1 MCILYH
7 TSPRRVYSRLPPHRL
22 DRRERGEGMKKN
34 GYLFNAVLL
43 TATSLILRAAGMV
56 FRVVVAGQVGAEGMG
71 LHQLIFTVYQ
81 LFVTLATAGVPIAAT
96 RLVTEELAANR
107 PGAAAGAL
115 RRTVLLG
122 LCLGLAGALVQAGFA
137 GVMSRWWLGDLRA
150 APSLRILAPSL
161 PFMAMAAALR
171 GYFLARRRAAPNA
184 VSQLF
189 EQALRIW
196 VVLELLKYALPHGI
210 GWACAAMCVGN
221 TVSEAASCLLMALC
235 TARDLRRMRGGAP
248 TARPDNISHRL
259 YEIVWPISAGRLL
272 SSALRTAENVM
283 VPACLTIACA
293 SRAVALEQYGALK
306 GMAMP
311 VVFFPFSLLGTLAT
325 LLTPEITEAH
335 LKGHERTLRRLVGRV
350 IVITNLIS
358 ILLGGLF
365 TLLAR
370 PLGIALYQSE
380 EIGLY
385 LAVLGPLMPLMYLE
399 SMVDGI
405 LKGLNEQMAS
415 FKYSVWDSALRI
427 GLIAFLVPQTGMWGF
442 LGVMVFSNLLTSL
455 LNFRRLLVVTEM
467 KLQLWRWFA
476 GPVLCA
482 VVCCAAARK
491 WVWPLAE
498 QQPAWVLIGV
508 VAAAVTVGYLLLV
521 LVCGILRPDDLRKVK
536 NSAGSK

>member
-1 MCILYH
+1 
-7 TSPRRVYSRLPPHRL
+7 
-22 DRRERGEGMKKN
+22 MKKN
-34 GYLFNAVLL
+34 GYLFNAILL
-43 TATSLILRAAGMV
+43 TATSLLLRAAGMV

-96 RLVTEELAANR
+96 RLVTEELAENH

-122 LCLGLAGALVQAGFA
+122 LGLGLAGALVQAVFA
-137 GVMSRWWLGDLRA
+137 GMMSHWWLGDLRA
-150 APSLRILAPSL
+150 AASLRVLAPSL

-171 GYFLARRRAAPNA
+171 GYFLARRHAAPNA

-196 VVLELLKYALPHGI
+196 VVLELLKRALPHGI
-210 GWACAAMCVGN
+210 GWACAAICVGN

-235 TARDLRRMRGGAP
+235 AARDLRRMRMGTP
-248 TARPDNISHRL
+248 TACPQNISHRL

-283 VPACLTIACA
+283 VPACLTVACA
-293 SRAVALEQYGALK
+293 SRTKALAQYGALR

-311 VVFFPFSLLGTLAT
+311 VVFFPFSLLGTLST

-335 LKGHERTLRRLVGRV
+335 LKGHKHTLRRLVGRV
-350 IVITNLIS
+350 IIITNLIS
-358 ILLGGLF
+358 ILLGSLF

-370 PLGIALYQSE
+370 PLGLALYQSE
-380 EIGLY
+380 EIGMY

-415 FKYSVWDSALRI
+415 FKYSAWDSALRI
-427 GLIAFLVPQTGMWGF
+427 ALIAFLVPQAGMWGF

-455 LNFRRLLVVTEM
+455 LNFHRLLRVTQME
-467 KLQLWRWFA
+467 LQLWRWFA
-476 GPVLCA
+476 GPALCA
-482 VVCCAAARK
+482 AVCCAAARK
-491 WVWPLAE
+491 WVWPLTA
-498 QQPAWVLIGV
+498 QQPAWVLIV
-508 VAAAVTVGYLLLV
+508 VVSVLVSAGYLLLT
-521 LVCGILRPDDLRKVK
+521 LVCGILHPSDFLQIK
-536 NSAGSK
+536 NSTASK